1 MNSYLLIKVN
11 GRNINKF
18 LLKCHKNNINLINI
32 KYISY
37 KSVIVLINYD
47 DYEKLNRIKSYYELS
62 IISFKGIKGYA
73 NKIKKN
79 KIIIFSFII
88 GLCILIFLSNIIF
101 NIEIESDNRELRD
114 LIRKELISY
123 KMEKYKFRKSFKAV
137 EKIKKNIKNKYKDKI
152 EWLEIKNVGTKYI
165 VYIVERKID
174 KKKETEEFYSIVS
187 NKSCVIRRISVEK
200 GISLVN
206 KGDYVSKGDILISS
220 DIIYDEEVKNRV
232 TAKGKIYGECWYKVR
247 VEYPLDY
254 TEKKYTNK
262 KRIVPFIRIGSKYI
276 ELFNYDN
283 YKRYNLFSY
292 KEKIG
297 NIEFGIEKIKKVIII
312 NDKYSIEKAKK
323 LAIKEARARLSDR
336 LGNDEYIIDENTL
349 NFYSNGSK
357 IILDMFFSV
366 YEEIGER
373 KVIEKGEENGTE
385 DT

>member
-18 LLKCHKNNINLINI
+18 LLKCHNNNINLINI

-37 KSVIVLINYD
+37 KSVIILINYK
-47 DYEKLNRIKSYYELS
+47 DYNKLNKIKSYYELN
-62 IISFKGIKGYA
+62 ILKCKGIKGYKE
-73 NKIKKN
+73 KIRKN
-79 KIIIFSFII
+79 RIIISSFII
-88 GLCILIFLSNIIF
+88 GLILLILLSNIIF
-101 NIEIESDNRELRD
+101 NIEIESDNKELRN
-114 LIRKELISY
+114 LIKKELINY
-123 KMEKYKFRKSFKAV
+123 KIEKYRFKKSFKTV
-137 EKIKKNIKNKYKDKI
+137 EKIKKNIKNKYRDKI
-152 EWLEIKNVGTKYI
+152 EWIEIKNVGTKYI
-165 VYIVERKID
+165 VYIVERKIS
-174 KKKETEEFYSIVS
+174 KKKETEELYSIVS
-187 NKSCVIRRISVEK
+187 DKSCVVRRISVEK

-220 DIIYDEEVKNRV
+220 DIVYDEEIKNKV

-247 VEYPLDY
+247 IEYPLDY
-254 TEKKYTNK
+254 TEKRYTDK
-262 KRIVPFIRIGSKYI
+262 KRIIPFTRIGNKYI
-276 ELFNYDN
+276 ELFSYDN
-283 YKRYNLFSY
+283 YKRYKMYSY
-292 KEKIG
+292 TEKMG

-312 NDKYSIEKAKK
+312 NDKYTIGEAKE
-323 LAIKEARARLSDR
+323 LAIKEARNRLLDR
-336 LGNDEYIIDENTL
+336 LDNDEYIIDENTL